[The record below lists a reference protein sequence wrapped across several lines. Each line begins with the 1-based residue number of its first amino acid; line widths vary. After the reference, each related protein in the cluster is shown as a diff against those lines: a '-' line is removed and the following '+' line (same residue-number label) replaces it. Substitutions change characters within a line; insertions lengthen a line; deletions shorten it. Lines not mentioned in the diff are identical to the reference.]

1 MLSMDQQLQAK
12 LAQRKEQNLYRQRH
26 LLESAQGAQVQVNG
40 KTCLSFCSN
49 DYLSLASHPAVID
62 SLRRG
67 AETYGVGSGASHLI
81 YGHSHEHHA
90 LEEELADFTG
100 RPRALLFST
109 GYMANLGTILALTD
123 KGDHIFEDRL
133 NHASLLDGGLASRA
147 RCLRYKHADC
157 TDLAQRMEKVGE
169 SEKSSNARKLVV
181 TDGVFSMDGDLAPL
195 PELSKT
201 CQQQQGWLMVDD
213 AHGFGVLGE
222 KGGGIAE
229 HYGLDLDELPILMG
243 TLGKGFGTFG
253 AFVAGSEALIE
264 TLIQYARTYIYT
276 TALPPAVASAT
287 RISLKILQR
296 ETWRREKLNLLIQR
310 FRSGAKQLGLQL
322 GTELMNS
329 ITPIQPIIL
338 GDDALTLRVGEQLRA
353 KGFLVGAIRPPT
365 VPVGSSRLR
374 ITLCAEHSEQEVN
387 QLLDAI
393 DTTVSELKSM
403 DLKNMKPDGVDK

>member
-1 MLSMDQQLQAK
+1 MLSMDQELLAK
-12 LAQRKEQNLYRQRH
+12 LAQRKEENLYRQRH
-26 LLESAQGAQVQVNG
+26 LLESAQGPQVQVNG
-40 KTCLSFCSN
+40 KACLAFCSN

-62 SLRRG
+62 SFRRG

-90 LEEELADFTG
+90 LEEELAAFTG

-147 RCLRYKHADC
+147 QCSRYRHSDYD
-157 TDLAQRMEKVGE
+157 DLSQRLKRVTSG
-169 SEKSSNARKLVV
+169 RKLVV
-181 TDGVFSMDGDLAPL
+181 TDGVFSMDGDLASL
-195 PELSKT
+195 PELVKT
-201 CQQQQGWLMVDD
+201 CQEQQAWLMVDD

-222 KGGGIAE
+222 NGGGIAE
-229 HYGLDLDELPILMG
+229 HFGLGVNELPILMG

-264 TLIQYARTYIYT
+264 TLIQFARTYIYT

-296 ETWRREKLNLLIQR
+296 ETWRREKLNLLIQH
-310 FRSGAKQLGLQL
+310 FRSGAKELGL
-322 GTELMNS
+322 ELMDS
-329 ITPIQPIIL
+329 ITPIQPVLL
-338 GDDALTLRVGEQLRA
+338 GDDALTLKVGEQLRR
-353 KGFLVGAIRPPT
+353 KGFLVGAIRSPT
-365 VPVGSSRLR
+365 VPVGTSRLR
-374 ITLCAEHSEQEVN
+374 ITLCAEHSEQEVDS
-387 QLLDAI
+387 LLEAI
-393 DTTVSELKSM
+393 DKTLAECR
-403 DLKNMKPDGVDK
+403 NVDV

>member
-329 ITPIQPIIL
+329 RTPIQPIIL